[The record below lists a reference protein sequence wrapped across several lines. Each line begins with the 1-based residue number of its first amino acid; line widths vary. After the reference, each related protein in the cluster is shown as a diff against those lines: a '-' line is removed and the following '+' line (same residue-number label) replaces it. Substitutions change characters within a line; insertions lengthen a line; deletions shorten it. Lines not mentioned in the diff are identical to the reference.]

1 MENFKVIEE
10 KENPLFNRKEIQFN
24 VQAKISPSRIEI
36 GKLISEKF
44 STQIEN
50 IKIKDIHGRFGSNTF
65 KVTTFIYGS
74 EQDKN
79 KVEIKKKKDE
89 KLKEAVAPEVI
100 LENKDLE
107 VKEESSEAPK
117 ISPEDNKTE
126 EKVEETKEESKKDSP
141 KDEDQKEVNS
151 EN

>member
-24 VQAKISPSRIEI
+24 VQANITPSRIEI

-50 IKIKDIHGRFGSNTF
+50 IKIKEIHGKFGSKTF
-65 KVTTFIYGS
+65 KVNTFIYKS

-79 KVEIKKKKDE
+79 KLEIKKKKDE
-89 KLKEAVAPEVI
+89 KLKET
-100 LENKDLE
+100 L
-107 VKEESSEAPK
+107 KEEKPSETPKTSSEN
-117 ISPEDNKTE
+117 DKTE
-126 EKVEETKEESKKDSP
+126 EKVEESKEDSSKN
-141 KDEDQKEVNS
+141 EEQKKVN
-151 EN
+151 

>member
-24 VQAKISPSRIEI
+24 VQANITPSRIEI

-50 IKIKDIHGRFGSNTF
+50 IKIKEIHGKFGSKTF
-65 KVTTFIYGS
+65 KVNTFIYKS

-79 KVEIKKKKDE
+79 KLEIKKKKDE
-89 KLKEAVAPEVI
+89 KLKET
-100 LENKDLE
+100 L
-107 VKEESSEAPK
+107 KEEKPSETPKTSSEN
-117 ISPEDNKTE
+117 DKTE
-126 EKVEETKEESKKDSP
+126 EKVEESKEDSSKN
-141 KDEDQKEVNS
+141 EEQKEVNS
-151 EN
+151 NKE